1 MWICTVSSHFSTIET
16 YSRWIKKLTDHYNVI
31 LRPHPL
37 EIDPQYSRYKKKVH
51 QIVNSGDFIVNTDA
65 YQNMSELYLITDF
78 VMCDYGGSL
87 FSALYLNKKILLMN
101 HKDAYLDEGIYT
113 SESIELRKYLPSIN
127 ETDAHGIKELFD
139 DPKNFSLKEKY
150 QEARNIYFGNNKSIE
165 CSKIVAQKLE
175 KTLRF

>member
-1 MWICTVSSHFSTIET
+1 MIHSIH
-16 YSRWIKKLTDHYNVI
+16 VI
-31 LRPHPL
+31 
-37 EIDPQYSRYKKKVH
+37 KKKVH

-101 HKDAYLDEGIYT
+101 HKDAYLDEGVYT

-127 ETDAHGIKELFD
+127 ETDAHGIKEIFD
-139 DPKNFSLKEKY
+139 DQKIFFLKEKY
-150 QEARNIYFGNNKSIE
+150 QEARNIYFGTNKSSE